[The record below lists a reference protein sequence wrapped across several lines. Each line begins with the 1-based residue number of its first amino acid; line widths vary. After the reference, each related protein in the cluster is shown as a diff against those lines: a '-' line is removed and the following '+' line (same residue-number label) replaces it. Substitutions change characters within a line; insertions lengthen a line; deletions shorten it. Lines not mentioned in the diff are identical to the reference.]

1 MLYHITKAGEN
12 EIIIIQNIYKA
23 SSLANGSARAIY
35 SARRYIKRGGC
46 IKRGISP
53 LPCAWQIITT
63 GVAGGLLCPYK
74 GLLPAVHLV
83 HVESL
88 PLALLSQLTLKR
100 LFTSFYLF
108 VFSPVN
114 GSIYSLRLI

>member
-1 MLYHITKAGEN
+1 M
-12 EIIIIQNIYKA
+12 IQYR
-23 SSLANGSARAIY
+23 GQ
-35 SARRYIKRGGC
+35 RR
-46 IKRGISP
+46 
-53 LPCAWQIITT
+53 QIITT
-63 GVAGGLLCPYK
+63 GVAGGLLCPCK

-114 GSIYSLRLI
+114 GSIYSFRLI

>member
-1 MLYHITKAGEN
+1 MKYILIFSIIALL
-12 EIIIIQNIYKA
+12 IIIFINIV
-23 SSLANGSARAIY
+23 
-35 SARRYIKRGGC
+35 
-46 IKRGISP
+46 ISIPYP
-53 LPCAWQIITT
+53 LHAIITT
-63 GVAGGLLCPYK
+63 GVAGGLLCPCK

-83 HVESL
+83 HAESL

-114 GSIYSLRLI
+114 GSIYSFRLI

>member
-1 MLYHITKAGEN
+1 MGRKRRKILIRQKNRE
-12 EIIIIQNIYKA
+12 EI
-23 SSLANGSARAIY
+23 
-35 SARRYIKRGGC
+35 
-46 IKRGISP
+46 
-53 LPCAWQIITT
+53 IITT
-63 GVAGGLLCPYK
+63 GVAGGLLCPCK

-114 GSIYSLRLI
+114 GPIYSFRLI